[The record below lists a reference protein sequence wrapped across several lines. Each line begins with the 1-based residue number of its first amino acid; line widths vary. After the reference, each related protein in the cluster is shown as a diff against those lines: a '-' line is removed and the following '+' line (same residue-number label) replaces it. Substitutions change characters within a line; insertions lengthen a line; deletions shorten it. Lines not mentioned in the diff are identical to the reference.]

1 MRRDGPSCL
10 RKLILGS
17 QASSKILNSRAIPDG
32 QSPKRSIPME
42 IDESPRKKVCL
53 NEVVKESVDKSA
65 ASPSLKPNRKCT
77 LPTAKRKS
85 LCYRGKVAAKLN
97 WDGVDNLEVA
107 EGGKVCKKDKKKQP
121 LISSLLPKKDRK
133 EMND

>member
-1 MRRDGPSCL
+1 M
-10 RKLILGS
+10 
-17 QASSKILNSRAIPDG
+17 
-32 QSPKRSIPME
+32 
-42 IDESPRKKVCL
+42 CL
-53 NEVVKESVDKSA
+53 NKKGEGSVDKNA

-85 LCYRGKVAAKLN
+85 LSYRGKVAAKLN

-107 EGGKVCKKDKKKQP
+107 EGGKVCKEDKKKQP

-133 EMND
+133 EMED